1 MNITKFYCNAI
12 SAVYLCL
19 VTTACA
25 TQKETA
31 ANIAKAEDFVDAF
44 YSFDRSLLE
53 PKLARA
59 PDSAG
64 IILFYQGFAQGG
76 NYKIIERQACQPI
89 DSAQVSCSI
98 TVEDDPMLALKIDF
112 HVTDTFT
119 ITFEN
124 ENLVKVE
131 NSSNDLP
138 IYFEAQ
144 NWAFKNFPEIKTGP
158 CLGFFDGG
166 ATPAACARAMTKAY
180 EQFTENKDSQGE
192 EDQ

>member
-1 MNITKFYCNAI
+1 MNITKFNCYVI
-12 SAVYLCL
+12 FAVYLYL
-19 VTTACA
+19 VTTACS
-25 TQKETA
+25 TQKETSS
-31 ANIAKAEDFVDAF
+31 NIAKAEDFVDAF

-64 IILFYQGFAQGG
+64 TILFYQGFAQGG
-76 NYKIIERQACQPI
+76 NYKIIQRQACQSV
-89 DSAQVSCSI
+89 DSTHVSCSI

-124 ENLVKVE
+124 ENIVKVV

-144 NWAFKNFPEIKTGP
+144 NWAFKNFPELRTGP

-166 ATPAACARAMTKAY
+166 PTPTACARAMTKAY
-180 EQFTENKDSQGE
+180 EQFTENKDS
-192 EDQ
+192 